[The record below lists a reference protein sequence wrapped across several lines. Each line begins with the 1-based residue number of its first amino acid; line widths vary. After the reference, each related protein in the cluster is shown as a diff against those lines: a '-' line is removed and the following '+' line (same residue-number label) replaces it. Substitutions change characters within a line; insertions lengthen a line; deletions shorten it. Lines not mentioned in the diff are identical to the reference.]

1 MKLVFNNDNFKPKI
15 AILLPAYNEESNIE
29 YSFEYIS
36 SELKKLVQKNIISKD
51 SVILY
56 IDDGSTD
63 ETYKKIKNLK
73 NRDIKIKAISLKKN
87 YGHQYALLA
96 AYKYLLN
103 EVDAFISIDCDL
115 QHDFT
120 KINEFIDLY
129 INGYDVVNSKRIN
142 RNTDSILKKIFSNI
156 FYFIY
161 YLISGENINGYS
173 DFRLISHDAAKELL
187 NKIEHPPFIRGAVNR
202 LNLSITNIS
211 TSVKKRRYGETKY
224 SFKKM
229 LFLALSSFFSNKK
242 IVINLILLSIIILEL
257 VYAIYIL
264 FTYIYNE
271 NLISGWSSLII
282 SITFSIILITIVLI
296 QNIKNNGFNRNKK
309 HHLKQINI
317 KDFL

>member
-1 MKLVFNNDNFKPKI
+1 MKLVFKNENFKPKI
-15 AILLPAYNEESNIE
+15 AILIPAYNEENNIE
-29 YSFEYIS
+29 YSYDCLG
-36 SELKKLVQKNIISKD
+36 SEFKSLVEKNIISKD
-51 SVILY
+51 SIILY

-63 ETYKKIKNLK
+63 ETFKRIKNLK
-73 NRDIKIKAISLKKN
+73 NKDIKIKAISLQKN

-103 EVDAFISIDCDL
+103 KVDAFISIDCDL

-120 KINEFIDLY
+120 KIDEFIHLY
-129 INGYDVVNSKRIN
+129 RKGYDVVNSKRVN
-142 RNTDSILKKIFSNI
+142 RDTDSILKKYFSNI

-173 DFRLISHDAAKELL
+173 DFRLISNNAAKELL
-187 NKIEHPPFIRGAVNR
+187 KKIEHPPFIRGAVNR
-202 LNLSITNIS
+202 LNLSITKIN
-211 TSVKKRRYGETKY
+211 TLVKKRKYGETKY

-242 IVINLILLSIIILEL
+242 IVIFLILLSIIILEL
-257 VYAIYIL
+257 FYAIYIL

-271 NLISGWSSLII
+271 NLITGWSSIII

-296 QNIKNNGFNRNKK
+296 QNIKNNSSNPDKK
-309 HHLKQINI
+309 HNLKQINI

>member
-173 DFRLISHDAAKELL
+173 DFRLISQDAAKELL

-257 VYAIYIL
+257 VYVIYIL

>member
-257 VYAIYIL
+257 VYVIYIL